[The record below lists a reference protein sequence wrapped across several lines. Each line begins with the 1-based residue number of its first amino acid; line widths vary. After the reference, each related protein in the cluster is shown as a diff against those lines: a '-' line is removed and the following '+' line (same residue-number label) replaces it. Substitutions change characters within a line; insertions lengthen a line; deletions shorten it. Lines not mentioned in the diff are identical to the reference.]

1 MIFSSIKN
9 KALRITAWVLSSLL
23 LLVVLLLIAVNIY
36 IAFYKDSL
44 LTSVKQAIANNTS
57 GKLEIK
63 DIDVSTVSTFPNIAV
78 NLAEVELLD
87 SIYNMPLLKC
97 DVLSCR
103 INLFKIGDIQHQLSK
118 VVVEDGLIRL
128 YTDSAGYNNLS
139 MFTNPKKEKKAGGQ
153 GFMIHAIQFENID
166 LYINNEQKKKDF
178 EFHVENL
185 EAQLKQKDTL
195 LQMNIDHKTLV
206 KKMIFNQTK
215 GSYLE
220 NNMVEGKMHLY
231 FNSAAKTLTCEKS
244 DIEINDQKHTI
255 SGLFRLGSDPS
266 FHLDITSEEIRFEK
280 SIAALTPKLRKKL
293 SALQLKEP
301 LAAQLML
308 DGPLGPGKIPVL
320 SVKWQTKDNQLSSG
334 PVTFDECNFTGNFI
348 NNISDTLPH
357 TDEFS
362 VITMQTFNGK
372 WHGLN
377 LTGKDIK
384 ITNLQQPVVQF
395 NLSSFAALSDI
406 ENAIGSEA
414 VSFQEGTAAIG
425 LSYNGP
431 LIADPE
437 QLKNLNA
444 SLNIKNG
451 KILYEPKN
459 ILLENC
465 SGIMSIDENALLFKN
480 FQFNF
485 QKTHFTIN
493 VEGNEMSGLSKKT
506 DYKAGLAFNINTPY
520 LHLDEIFQVLAPSQ
534 KKATKKR
541 KPHFAATAN
550 KIDALFENSN
560 WTINLSAD
568 KVSKS
573 TFYGERLKVEL
584 KMQEN
589 NWNINHLSLYHAG
602 GSIFATGQLYQR
614 NAKTSAVKAD
624 VKLQQ
629 INVQKLLAGFNNFG
643 QNSVTA
649 NNLRGVL
656 TADAHINMAIS
667 TNKGAII
674 PRSMTGVLNFSLKN
688 GAVLNHK
695 GLEEMKILFLK
706 NRDMSNV
713 RFAELKDKID
723 IRPEYL
729 YINKMEIQSTAVSMY
744 LEGQYDIYGKNT
756 DMLIQV
762 PFSNFGERDETTP
775 LKNKGV
781 DAKTGMSIWISAK
794 NNEYGEIKLT
804 PRLSKKKFKKD
815 K

>member
-9 KALRITAWVLSSLL
+9 KALRITAWVFSSLL
-23 LLVVLLLIAVNIY
+23 LLIVLLLIAVNIY
-36 IAFYKDSL
+36 IAFYKESL
-44 LTSVKQAIANNTS
+44 LNSVKQAIANNTS

-63 DIDVSTVSTFPNIAV
+63 DINVSTISTFPNIAV
-78 NLAEVELLD
+78 NLEEVELID
-87 SIYNMPLLKC
+87 SIYNTPLLKC
-97 DVLSCR
+97 GVLSCR
-103 INLFKIGDIQHQLSK
+103 INIFKIGDIQHQLSK
-118 VVVEDGLIRL
+118 VVVKDGFIRF
-128 YTDSAGYNNLS
+128 YTDSAGYSNLS
-139 MFTNPKKEKKAGGQ
+139 MFTNPKKEKKPGGQ
-153 GFMIHAIQFENID
+153 GFIIHAIQLENID
-166 LYINNEQKKKDF
+166 LLVNNEQKKKDF

-206 KKMIFNQTK
+206 KKMIFNHTK

-220 NNMVEGKMHLY
+220 NNTVEGKMYLY
-231 FNSAAKTLTCEKS
+231 FNSATKTLTCEKS
-244 DIEINDQKHTI
+244 DIEINDQKHTV
-255 SGLFRLGSDPS
+255 SGLFRLGQDPY
-266 FHLDITSEEIRFEK
+266 FHLDITSEKIHFEK
-280 SIAALTPKLRKKL
+280 SITALTPKLRKKL
-293 SALQLKEP
+293 SALQLSEP
-301 LAAQLML
+301 LSVQVIL
-308 DGPLGPGKIPVL
+308 DGPLGPEIPIL
-320 SVKWQTKDNQLSSG
+320 SVKWQTKNNQLSSG
-334 PVTFDECNFTGNFI
+334 PVTFDECNFIGSFS

-362 VITMQTFNGK
+362 VITMNTFIGK

-377 LTGKDIK
+377 LSGKDIK
-384 ITNLQQPVVQF
+384 ISNLDEPVIQF
-395 NLSSFAALSDI
+395 DLSSFASLSDI

-414 VSFQEGTAAIG
+414 VSFQEGTASVG
-425 LSYNGP
+425 LSYDGP

-437 QLKNLNA
+437 QLRNLIA
-444 SLNIKNG
+444 SFNIKNG

-465 SGIMSIDENALLFKN
+465 SGLMSIDENALLFKN
-480 FQFNF
+480 FQFDF

-506 DYKAGLAFNINTPY
+506 DRKAGLAFNINTPY

-534 KKATKKR
+534 KKTSKKR
-541 KPHFAATAN
+541 KSHFAATAN
-550 KIDALFENSN
+550 KIDALFENSD

-589 NWNINHLSLYHAG
+589 NWNINHLSVYHAG
-602 GSIFATGQLYQR
+602 GSIVATGQLYQR

-624 VKLQQ
+624 IKLQQ
-629 INVQKLLAGFNNFG
+629 MNVQKLLAGFNNFG

-667 TNKGAII
+667 TNKGTII

-688 GAVLNHK
+688 GAIINHK

-762 PFSNFGERDETTP
+762 PFSNFGERDETTL

-781 DAKTGMSIWISAK
+781 DAKTGLSIWISAK

-804 PRLSKKKFKKD
+804 PRLSKKKFKKG